1 MSSRH
6 LVLLGLMGAGKTSVA
21 VRVAALLDRPVRDS
35 DLDLAERYGMTAAT
49 FMERYGRTALHAWEV
64 DHLTRAMA
72 EPPAAVIAPAASVVE
87 DPGCRALLADA
98 YVVWLDAPVEV
109 LARRAA
115 RGVHRPWDGSDPVTV
130 LASQR
135 ARRARWLAELANLTV
150 DTTDATP
157 ADVSRLV
164 VAEYARA
171 DDP

>member
-115 RGVHRPWDGSDPVTV
+115 RGVHRPWDGSDPVTA
-130 LASQR
+130 LAGRTRQPHGGHHR
-135 ARRARWLAELANLTV
+135 RHARGRE
-150 DTTDATP
+150 P
-157 ADVSRLV
+157 AGGGGVRSRRRPV
-164 VAEYARA
+164 TG
-171 DDP
+171 P